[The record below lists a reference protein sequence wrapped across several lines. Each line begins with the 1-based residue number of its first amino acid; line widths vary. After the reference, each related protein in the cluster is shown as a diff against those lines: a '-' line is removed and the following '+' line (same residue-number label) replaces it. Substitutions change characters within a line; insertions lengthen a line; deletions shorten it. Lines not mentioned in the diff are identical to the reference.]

1 MKPKLNLDIPARSVA
16 KIIGGVLFV
25 KGAMDL
31 IPQVGSIGSIIVGG
45 ILLWWGQR
53 RPGGRKK

>member
-1 MKPKLNLDIPARSVA
+1 MKPRLNLDIPARSVA

-31 IPQVGSIGSIIVGG
+31 IPQVSRIGSIIVGG

>member
-1 MKPKLNLDIPARSVA
+1 MKPPNLDIPARSVA

-31 IPQVGSIGSIIVGG
+31 IPQVGSIGSIIAGAV
-45 ILLWWGQR
+45 LLWYGSWR
-53 RPGGRKK
+53 HKR